1 LPERTSEPPAT
12 ASATF
17 TDATHFYAPAHIVQ
31 EIQMP
36 PAPQI
41 ASSITTAR
49 LELLAITPE
58 SLTSEQASDGRLG
71 NILHCRVTSE
81 WPHADWEPHVL
92 ELLQRRFTEDP
103 TEIGWHR
110 YILLRPINNQPATL
124 IGSVG
129 GFRWPDDHDS
139 AEVGYAILPEFR
151 LRGYALEASEAM
163 LTWIEATNSVKTIF
177 AHTFPHLAGS
187 IRILERCGFT
197 LEGPGKEENT
207 IRYRKQ

>member
-1 LPERTSEPPAT
+1 MPLAT
-12 ASATF
+12 QAV
-17 TDATHFYAPAHIVQ
+17 PN
-31 EIQMP
+31 
-36 PAPQI
+36 
-41 ASSITTAR
+41 ITTAR
-49 LELLAITPE
+49 LELVAITPE
-58 SLTSEQASDGRLG
+58 SLASEQASDGQLG
-71 NILHCRVTSE
+71 QILNCRVTSE

-92 ELLQRRFTEDP
+92 ELLQQTFAKDP
-103 TEIGWHR
+103 TDIGWHR
-110 YILLRPINNQPATL
+110 YVILRPTDNQPATL

-129 GFRWPDDHDS
+129 GFRWPDDHEA

-151 LRGYALEASEAM
+151 LRGYALEATKAM

-187 IRILERCGFT
+187 IRILDQCGFT

>member
-1 LPERTSEPPAT
+1 M
-12 ASATF
+12 
-17 TDATHFYAPAHIVQ
+17 HFYAPATIVQ

-36 PAPQI
+36 PATQI

-49 LELLAITPE
+49 LELVAITPE

-71 NILHCRVTSE
+71 QILNCRVTSE

-92 ELLQRRFTEDP
+92 QLLQQRFAEDP
-103 TEIGWHR
+103 TDIGWHR
-110 YILLRPINNQPATL
+110 YILLRPINNQPAPL

-129 GFRWPDDHDS
+129 GFRWPDDQDA

-151 LRGYALEASEAM
+151 LRGYAIEAAKAM
-163 LTWIEATNSVKTIF
+163 IAWIEATIVVKTIF
-177 AHTFPHLAGS
+177 AHPFPHLAGS
-187 IRILERCGFT
+187 IRILEQCGFT